1 MGNKLYVFGHEKP
14 DTDSIASSIV
24 FANLQKALGYDAVAY
39 KLGNINKETAYAL
52 KTFEVEEPQT
62 LESIDENCDVAMVD
76 HNEFAQSVKGI
87 EKANIKMVV
96 DHHRVKLETI
106 NPLYYVAEPV
116 GCTATIL
123 YKLYKQNDVEIDSQ
137 IAGLMLSAI
146 VSDTL
151 LFKSPTCTNEDK
163 QVATKLSQIA
173 GVDIDTY
180 GKEMLKAGT
189 DISEFTPYQ
198 VINIDSKEFND
209 KNAKFEISQVN
220 AVDLDSVFS
229 RQTEL
234 EEAINQEIK
243 DKNLDFY
250 MFAATDI
257 LNANSK
263 IIAIGDK
270 VNTVEKAFGVSLE
283 NNTAMLNN
291 VVSRKKQMLPNI
303 LNNLG

>member
-1 MGNKLYVFGHEKP
+1 MSKKLYVFGHTNP
-14 DTDSIASSIV
+14 DTDSIMSAIA
-24 FANLQKALGYDAVAY
+24 FANLQRALGYDATAY
-39 KLGNINKETAYAL
+39 KLGDVNKETKYAL

-62 LESIDENCDVAMVD
+62 LASVDENCDVALVD
-76 HNEFAQSVKGI
+76 NNEFSQSVNGI
-87 EKANIKMVV
+87 EKANVKMVV
-96 DHHRVKLETI
+96 DHHKIKFETI
-106 NPLYYVAEPV
+106 EPIFYVAEPV
-116 GCTATIL
+116 GCTSTII
-123 YKLYKQNDVEIDSQ
+123 YKLYKQNDIEINSK

-146 VSDTL
+146 ISDTL
-151 LFKSPTCTNEDK
+151 LFKSPTCTEQDK
-163 QVATKLSQIA
+163 EIAQKLAKIA

-189 DISEFTPYQ
+189 DISDFSPYQ
-198 VINIDSKEFND
+198 VINIDSKEFDD
-209 KNAKFEISQVN
+209 KKVKFEISQVN

-229 RQTEL
+229 RQSEL
-234 EEAINQEIK
+234 EEAINKEIK

-263 IIAIGDK
+263 IIALGNK
-270 VNTVEKAFGVSLE
+270 ASTVEKAFGVNLE

-303 LNNLG
+303 LNNLD

>member
-14 DTDSIASSIV
+14 DTDSITSSIV

-229 RQTEL
+229 RQAEL

>member
-1 MGNKLYVFGHEKP
+1 
-14 DTDSIASSIV
+14 
-24 FANLQKALGYDAVAY
+24 
-39 KLGNINKETAYAL
+39 
-52 KTFEVEEPQT
+52 
-62 LESIDENCDVAMVD
+62 MVD

>member
-1 MGNKLYVFGHEKP
+1 MENKLYVIGHQKP
-14 DTDSIASSIV
+14 DTDSITSAIV
-24 FANLQKALGYDAVAY
+24 LANLERALGFDATAY
-39 KLGNINKETAYAL
+39 KLGEVNKETKYAL
-52 KTFEVEEPQT
+52 KTFEVDEPNT
-62 LESIDENCDVAMVD
+62 LESINENCNVAMVD
-76 HNEFAQSVKGI
+76 NNEFSQSVKGI

-96 DHHRVKLETI
+96 DHHKIKFETVEPI
-106 NPLYYVAEPV
+106 FYLSEPV

-146 VSDTL
+146 ISDTL
-151 LFKSPTCTNEDK
+151 LFKSPTCTK
-163 QVATKLSQIA
+163 QDIDIANKLSKIA
-173 GVDIDTY
+173 GVDVETY

-209 KNAKFEISQVN
+209 KNTKFEISQVN

-229 RQTEL
+229 RQSEL
-234 EEAINQEIK
+234 EDAIQKEIK

-263 IIAIGDK
+263 IIAIGNK
-270 VNTVEKAFGVSLE
+270 ANTVEKAFGVNLQ

-303 LNNLG
+303 LNNLD

>member
-1 MGNKLYVFGHEKP
+1 MGNKIYVFGHQKP
-14 DTDSIASSIV
+14 DTDTVTSSIV
-24 FANLQKALGYDAVAY
+24 LANLQKALGNDATAY
-39 KLGNINKETAYAL
+39 KLGNLNKETKYAL
-52 KTFEVEEPQT
+52 KTFEVEEPLT
-62 LESIDENCDVAMVD
+62 LENIDAGADVMLVD
-76 HNEFAQSVKGI
+76 HNEASQSVCGI
-87 EKANIKMVV
+87 ENTNIKMVV
-96 DHHRVKLETI
+96 DHHKIKFETTE
-106 NPLYYVAEPV
+106 PVYFVAEPV
-116 GCTATIL
+116 GCTASIL
-123 YKLYKQNDVEIDSQ
+123 YKLYKQNDVEINSQ
-137 IAGLMLSAI
+137 MAGLMLSAI
-146 VSDTL
+146 ISDTL
-151 LFKSPTCTNEDK
+151 LFKSPTCTPQDK
-163 QVATKLSQIA
+163 EIAQKLSKIA

-209 KNAKFEISQVN
+209 KNSRFEISQVN

-234 EEAINQEIK
+234 EEAINKEIK

-257 LNANSK
+257 LNANSR

-270 VNTVEKAFGVSLE
+270 VNTVEKAFGISLE

-291 VVSRKKQMLPNI
+291 IVSRKKQMLPNI
-303 LNNLG
+303 LNNLD